1 MATLTIRNIDDET
14 KARLRI
20 VAANAGHSMEEH
32 VRALIASEVANTV
45 PRVGFGTW
53 ANAHFANTGSPTRAK
68 SADLIAPAR
77 KERARPAKLPR

>member
-1 MATLTIRNIDDET
+1 MATLTIRNIDEET

-32 VRALIASEVANTV
+32 VRSLIASEVANTV

-53 ANAHFANTGSPTRAK
+53 AHSHFATRATAARAK
-68 SADLIAPAR
+68 DRDVIAPSR
-77 KERARPAKLPR
+77 SERARAARLPK